1 MPRKR
6 KAGDGL
12 PIKDELYC
20 QARANG
26 TTQRQAYNASRPGS
40 LAANESK
47 DVSASRIESDAKVK
61 LRIEKLKR
69 RAAAGLILD
78 RDSLAAILADMAA
91 DTSRSDGIR
100 LKAADQLSR
109 IIGAYEDR
117 QTVDVRAAVLTASDK
132 ADALRGFLSGMVG
145 NDKSE

>member
-6 KAGDGL
+6 KPGDGL

-26 TTQRQAYNASRPGS
+26 LTQRQAYNASRPGS

-61 LRIEKLKR
+61 LRIEELKR

-78 RDSLAAILADMAA
+78 RDSLAAMLADMAA

-109 IIGAYEDR
+109 IIGAYDDR
-117 QTVDVRAAVLTASDK
+117 QSLDIRAAVIT
-132 ADALRGFLSGMVG
+132 G
-145 NDKSE
+145 NDKAVALRAYLSDMTNNKD

>member
-1 MPRKR
+1 MPRKKSIER
-6 KAGDGL
+6 GELSPA
-12 PIKDELYC
+12 DEKYC
-20 QARANG
+20 QARASG
-26 TTQRQAYNASRPGS
+26 MTQRQAYRASRGPGQGDNTADV
-40 LAANESK
+40 AAC
-47 DVSASRIESDAKVK
+47 RIESDSKIA
-61 LRIEKLKR
+61 LRIEELKR

-78 RDSLAAILADMAA
+78 RDSLAAMLADMAA

-117 QTVDVRAAVLTASDK
+117 STIDVRAAVLTANDK
-132 ADALRGFLSGMVG
+132 ADALRGFLSGMVD

>member
-6 KAGDGL
+6 KPGDGL

-20 QARANG
+20 QARADG
-26 TTQRQAYNASRPGS
+26 MTQRQAYDASRPGS
-40 LAANESK
+40 SATGKSK
-47 DVSASRIESDAKVK
+47 DEIASRIESDVK
-61 LRIEKLKR
+61 IKSRIEELKR

-78 RDSLAAILADMAA
+78 RDSLAAMLADMAA

-117 QTVDVRAAVLTASDK
+117 STVDVRAAVLTASDK
-132 ADALRGFLSGMVG
+132 ADALRGFLSDMV
-145 NDKSE
+145 DSKP

>member
-6 KAGDGL
+6 KPEDGL

-26 TTQRQAYNASRPGS
+26 MTQRQAYNASRPGS
-40 LAANESK
+40 LAANDSK
-47 DVSASRIESDAKVK
+47 DVLASRIESDIKVK
-61 LRIEKLKR
+61 LRIDELKR

-78 RDSLAAILADMAA
+78 RDSLAAMLADMAA

-109 IIGAYEDR
+109 IIGAYDDR
-117 QTVDVRAAVLTASDK
+117 QSIDVRAAVITGNDK
-132 ADALRGFLSGMVG
+132 AAALRAYLSGMID
-145 NDKSE
+145 NKD

>member
-1 MPRKR
+1 MPRKKSIER
-6 KAGDGL
+6 G
-12 PIKDELYC
+12 ELSPANEKYC

-26 TTQRQAYNASRPGS
+26 LSQRQAYTASRPGS
-40 LAANESK
+40 SATGKSK
-47 DVSASRIESDAKVK
+47 DEISSHLESDIKIQSRIE
-61 LRIEKLKR
+61 ELKR

-78 RDSLAAILADMAA
+78 RDSLAAMLADMAA

-132 ADALRGFLSGMVG
+132 ADALRGFLSGMI
-145 NDKSE
+145 NDKG

>member
-1 MPRKR
+1 MPRKKSIER
-6 KAGDGL
+6 G
-12 PIKDELYC
+12 ELSPANEKYC
-20 QARANG
+20 QARADG
-26 TTQRQAYNASRPGS
+26 LSQRQAYDVSRPAS
-40 LAANESK
+40 AATGKSK
-47 DVSASRIESDAKVK
+47 DEIASRIESDIKIQS
-61 LRIEKLKR
+61 RIDELKR

-78 RDSLAAILADMAA
+78 RDSLAAMLADMAA

-132 ADALRGFLSGMVG
+132 ADALRGFLSGMVDG
-145 NDKSE
+145 KS